1 MRNTLYLMIL
11 AAQMFVLTVAKAQ
24 DRPNIIYIMADD
36 LGYADLSCYGR
47 KEYKTPHLD
56 RLSEQGVKLLNAYS
70 SAPVCTP
77 TRVAFFTGRY
87 PARVPV
93 GLYEPITSA
102 NSDSLVGIPAELP
115 TLPILLQRSGYETN
129 LVGKWHVGDKPEFR
143 PRSRGFDYFY
153 GFTPGAIDYVNHRHR
168 LMENDAVVEHEGY
181 MTDLLEKKAEWVIKK
196 KREKPFFL
204 ALMFNAPHWPW
215 QGPKDPGY
223 PDSVMWTSGGSPSTY
238 VQMMQS
244 LDDAVGK
251 ILQAIDDAGISKN
264 TVVIFTS
271 DNGGERFSDMGPF
284 KGSKMQ
290 LWEGGIRVPAFVR
303 WPDRIRAGSSTRQV
317 ATTMD
322 WTATILS
329 LAGAKPDPKFPVDG
343 IDLMP
348 ILIGQQKEMPR
359 ELYWRVFQRLQ
370 NKAMREGSWKYLQDK
385 NGEYLFNLDKDP
397 YEKEDVRQANNEV
410 FQRLKNK
417 YAAWESSVLK
427 PIPLAVISK

>member
-1 MRNTLYLMIL
+1 MRNALYLMIL
-11 AAQMFVLTVAKAQ
+11 AALMFVLTVAKAQ
-24 DRPNIIYIMADD
+24 ERPNIIYIMADD

-87 PARVPV
+87 PAKSPV
-93 GLYEPITSA
+93 GLYEPIT
-102 NSDSLVGIPAELP
+102 NLDSLAGLPAEVPSLP
-115 TLPILLQRSGYETN
+115 MLLQRAGYETN

-168 LMENDAVVEHEGY
+168 LMENDVVVEHEGY
-181 MTDLLEKKAEWVIKK
+181 MTELLEKKAEWVIKK
-196 KREKPFFL
+196 KHEKPFFL

-223 PDSVMWTSGGSPSTY
+223 PDTVLFTSGGSPSTY

-303 WPDRIRAGSSTRQV
+303 WPDRISAGSNTRQV

-329 LAGAKPDPKFPVDG
+329 LAGAKPDPKFPFDG

-348 ILIGQQKEMPR
+348 ILIGQQKEIPR

-397 YEKEDVRQANNEV
+397 YEKEDVRQSNNEV

>member
-1 MRNTLYLMIL
+1 MRKALCLIIL
-11 AAQMFVLTVAKAQ
+11 AAQMSFLKEAVAQ
-24 DRPNIIYIMADD
+24 ERPNIIYIMADD

-47 KEYKTPHLD
+47 KDYKTPHLD
-56 RLSEQGVKLLNAYS
+56 KLANQGVKLLNAYS

-77 TRVAFFTGRY
+77 TRVAFFTGQY
-87 PARVPV
+87 PARIPV
-93 GLYEPITSA
+93 GLYEPIT
-102 NSDSLVGIPAELP
+102 NLDSLAGLPVEVP
-115 TLPILLQRSGYETN
+115 TLPMHLQRAGYETS
-129 LVGKWHVGDKPEFR
+129 LVGKWHVGDRPEFN

-153 GFTPGAIDYVNHRHR
+153 GFTAGAIDYVNHRHQ
-168 LMENDAVVEHEGY
+168 LMENEAVVENDGY
-181 MTDLLEKKAEWVIKK
+181 MTELLEKKAEWLIRKK
-196 KREKPFFL
+196 HDKPFFL

-215 QGPKDPGY
+215 QGPKDQGY
-223 PDSVMWTSGGSPSTY
+223 PDTVRWTNGGSPSTY
-238 VQMMQS
+238 GQMMQS
-244 LDDAVGK
+244 LDDAVGR

-271 DNGGERFSDMGPF
+271 DNGGEKFSDMGPF

-303 WPDRIRAGSSTRQV
+303 WPDRIRPESSSGQV
-317 ATTMD
+317 VTTMD

-329 LAGAKPDPKFPVDG
+329 LAGARPDPKSLLDG

-348 ILIGQQKEMPR
+348 ILLGQQKEIPR
-359 ELYWRVFQRLQ
+359 ELYWRVFQRQ
-370 NKAMREGSWKYLQDK
+370 QYKAMRDGSWKYLQDR
-385 NGEYLFNLDKDP
+385 NGEYLFNLEKDP

-417 YAAWESSVLK
+417 YAAWESGVLK

>member
-1 MRNTLYLMIL
+1 MRNSLCLMML
-11 AAQMFVLTVAKAQ
+11 AAQLFFLTDAGAQ
-24 DRPNIIYIMADD
+24 ERPNIIYIMADD

-47 KEYKTPHLD
+47 KDYKTPNLD
-56 RLSEQGVKLLNAYS
+56 KLSGQGIKMLNAYS

-87 PARVPV
+87 PARTPV
-93 GLYEPITSA
+93 GLYEPIT
-102 NSDSLVGIPAELP
+102 NLDSLAGLPTDVP
-115 TLPILLQRSGYETN
+115 TLPMLLQRAGYETN
-129 LVGKWHVGDKPEFR
+129 LVGKWHVGNKPEFS
-143 PRSRGFDYFY
+143 PRRRGFDYFY
-153 GFTPGAIDYVNHRHR
+153 GFIAGAIDYVNHRHR
-168 LMENDAVVEHEGY
+168 LMENDEVVENDGY
-181 MTDLLEKKAEWVIKK
+181 MTELLEKKAEWVIRKK
-196 KREKPFFL
+196 HEKPFFL

-223 PDSVMWTSGGSPSTY
+223 PDTVPFTSGGSAATY
-238 VQMMQS
+238 IQMMQS

-271 DNGGERFSDMGPF
+271 DNGGEKFSDMGPF
-284 KGSKMQ
+284 RGSKMQ

-303 WPDRIRAGSSTRQV
+303 WPARIRAGSSSPQV

-329 LAGAKPDPKFPVDG
+329 MAGAKPEPQFPFDG
-343 IDLMP
+343 IDLSP
-348 ILIGQQKEMPR
+348 VLLGQQKEIPR
-359 ELYWRVFQRLQ
+359 ELYWRVFQRQQ

-385 NGEYLFNLDKDP
+385 EGEYLFNLDKDP
-397 YEKEDVRQANNEV
+397 YEKQDLRQANNEV

-417 YAAWESSVLK
+417 YAAWEASVLK